1 MSNIISNTNNS
12 TRSMH
17 SGATS
22 LQEDSMAVAGQ
33 QQHSTAQQSVLTTA
47 TANWHQKNLAA
58 TAIETS
64 NEQEAVAVKVA
75 AAKVVAAKV
84 AVVELVAVEAA
95 AMGVA
100 AT

>member
-1 MSNIISNTNNS
+1 
-12 TRSMH
+12 MH
-17 SGATS
+17 
-22 LQEDSMAVAGQ
+22 
-33 QQHSTAQQSVLTTA
+33 HSTAQQSVLALA
-47 TANWHQKNLAA
+47 TANWHQDNLVA

-64 NEQEAVAVKVA
+64 NKQEAIAVKVV